1 MEPPVRFELTTWR
14 LQSVCSAIELGWQL
28 SLALEVLASQSVC
41 SAIELGWQLSLAII
55 ELGWH
60 EALNVGC

>member
-28 SLALEVLASQSVC
+28 RKALEVLASQSVC
-41 SAIELGWQLSLAII
+41 SAIELGW
-55 ELGWH
+55 H
-60 EALNVGC
+60 EALNVDR